1 MKHLL
6 LASDTKEVQGCALY
20 AEFTNDDGTQIY
32 QMFITPDGVD
42 SARNFVVATAYKRRL
57 STSAPKKQWRTTAL
71 TSNLVDPE
79 TGKVEQENNLS
90 RLKHLSH
97 TLDRLA
103 KGRWT
108 LVGEPFFVEVSIDD
122 LTEVASGKTPLKVV
136 YRITQTRKA
145 LGFAEMFAGK

>member
-20 AEFTNDDGTQIY
+20 AEFTNYGGTQIY

-42 SARNFVVATAYKRRL
+42 EAGNFVVATAYKRRL

-71 TSNLVDPE
+71 TSDLVDPE
-79 TGKVEQENNLS
+79 TGKISDESNLA
-90 RLKHLSH
+90 RLKYLSH
-97 TLDRLA
+97 TLNRLA
-103 KGRWT
+103 GQSWSI
-108 LVGEPFFVEVSIDD
+108 VGEPFFVEVSKDD